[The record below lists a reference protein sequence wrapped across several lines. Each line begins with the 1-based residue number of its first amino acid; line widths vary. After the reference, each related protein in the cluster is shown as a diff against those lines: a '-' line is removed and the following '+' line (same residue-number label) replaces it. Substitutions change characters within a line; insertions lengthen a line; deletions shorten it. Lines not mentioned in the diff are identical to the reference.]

1 MPAVYFSTIKT
12 GGIMQFR
19 GKVILSRILAVVLL
33 IFVLAIIGFGQHQG
47 HQMPKPAASPTP
59 VATPS
64 PAPSP
69 SGTQTHRHTPG
80 MPMPAASPSPEQKM
94 NMPMPT
100 ASPSPNS
107 MGQMEGTHGMA
118 SMDMGPL
125 VVMNGDDMGIRVGS
139 SDTNVMSMGA
149 MGVRHRVATIIRTDA
164 HAALDQR

>member
-1 MPAVYFSTIKT
+1 MQPPLSDLEFQPSTEPAPNQT
-12 GGIMQFR
+12 GRQPVKDAGTEFAPTHVRTQTR
-19 GKVILSRILAVVLL
+19 RTALRKRLVHVKEHAVNSSS
-33 IFVLAIIGFGQHQG
+33 
-47 HQMPKPAASPTP
+47 AASPTP

-125 VVMNGDDMGIRVGS
+125 VVVNGDDIGIRVGS
-139 SDTNVMSMGA
+139 SDTNVSSPD
-149 MGVRHRVATIIRTDA
+149 RR
-164 HAALDQR
+164 